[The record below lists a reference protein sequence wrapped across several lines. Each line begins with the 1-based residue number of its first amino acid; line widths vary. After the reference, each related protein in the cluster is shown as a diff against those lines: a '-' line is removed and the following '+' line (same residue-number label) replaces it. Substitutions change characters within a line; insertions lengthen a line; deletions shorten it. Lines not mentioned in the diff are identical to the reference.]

1 MKRKK
6 ITAWISCVCMILMMC
21 GIGRHAVSA
30 VTPRVMVWDYSI
42 EEGDIYAGK
51 EFTLHIILKNTA
63 SAAVRNLKLTLSTE
77 NGEFLPVDGA
87 GTAYVDKINGD
98 AEIDLSF
105 SMTALAELEEKSYK
119 LIVKTEYESGNGT
132 EYTVEDSL
140 FLPVHLEQR
149 LSVTD
154 IFIPEEYLELGDTVE
169 VSASV
174 NNLGSGTLRNVTA
187 EVSGDN
193 LAEAGNYVGNIE
205 SGKSGMVDIL
215 TKATGISVV
224 GDKNT
229 LTITYEDR
237 EGKIQEQEFL
247 ISATI
252 EEPVYTDLE
261 KVKEPADVGD
271 ILGRVAWIV
280 LGMLFLLAVIWY
292 LIRRRKR
299 KQKMLEE
306 F

>member
-1 MKRKK
+1 M
-6 ITAWISCVCMILMMC
+6 
-21 GIGRHAVSA
+21 
-30 VTPRVMVWDYSI
+30 
-42 EEGDIYAGK
+42 
-51 EFTLHIILKNTA
+51 
-63 SAAVRNLKLTLSTE
+63 
-77 NGEFLPVDGA
+77 
-87 GTAYVDKINGD
+87 
-98 AEIDLSF
+98 
-105 SMTALAELEEKSYK
+105 
-119 LIVKTEYESGNGT
+119 
-132 EYTVEDSL
+132 
-140 FLPVHLEQR
+140 
-149 LSVTD
+149 
-154 IFIPEEYLELGDTVE
+154 E

-187 EVSGDN
+187 KISGDN

>member
-6 ITAWISCVCMILMMC
+6 ITVWFFCICLIWTTCSL
-21 GIGRHAVSA
+21 GQHAVSA
-30 VTPRVMVWDYSI
+30 ATPRVMVWDYAI
-42 EEGDIYAGK
+42 EEGGIYSGQD
-51 EFTLHIILKNTA
+51 FTLNLTLKNT
-63 SAAVRNLKLTLSTE
+63 SSSAVRNLKLTLSTE

-98 AEIDLSF
+98 TEIELPF
-105 SMTALAELEEKSYK
+105 SMTALADLEEKSYK
-119 LIVKTEYESGNGT
+119 LIVKTEYENSNGT
-132 EYTVEDSL
+132 EYTVEDSI
-140 FLPVHLEQR
+140 FLPVFLEQR

-154 IFIPEEYLELGDTVE
+154 VFIPEEYLELGDTVE

-187 EVSGDN
+187 KVSGDN
-193 LAEAGNYVGNIE
+193 LAEAENYVGNIE
-205 SGKSGMVDIL
+205 SGTSGMVDIL

-224 GDKNT
+224 GDKNI

-237 EGKIQEQEFL
+237 EGKIQEQEFSIL
-247 ISATI
+247 VTI

-271 ILGRVAWIV
+271 ILGRVAWIA
-280 LGMLFLLAVIWY
+280 LGILCLLAVIWY

-299 KQKMLEE
+299 KQKILEE
-306 F
+306 L